1 MKHDLDHLFA
11 LWSQLEDLHGK
22 LGDAIDD
29 ERAALERVV
38 TPEELGITDSVRGQA
53 PSLRDALAQVPA
65 SLRQDPRWRH
75 DFDVLE
81 QLVIN
86 LAG

>member
-1 MKHDLDHLFA
+1 MTRDLDHLFD

-22 LGDAIDD
+22 LGDANDD
-29 ERAALERVV
+29 EPAALERVV

-53 PSLRDALAQVPA
+53 PSMREALAQVPT

-81 QLVIN
+81 QLVTK